1 MSMGRKLDRLAN
13 RIYRTPSGPTILN
26 ARYAYVFAFT
36 DKGRKVCDGPFPLP
50 IGTDTPPFEA
60 CASLAEFPVG
70 EIFILKTRD
79 MSKAKS
85 EIKHILIERGEN
97 PDEALKRVLK
107 KSNAPKKEVQSS
119 YKERKA
125 KYSLS
130 EDFEHAKRTLF

>member
-1 MSMGRKLDRLAN
+1 MSMGRRLDRLAN
-13 RIYRTPSGPTILN
+13 RIYRTPSGPQVLGQK
-26 ARYAYVFAFT
+26 YAYVFAFT

-50 IGTDTPPFEA
+50 IGTDTPPVEA
-60 CASLAEFPVG
+60 EASLAEFPAG
-70 EIFILKTRD
+70 EIFVLKTRD

-107 KSNAPKKEVQSS
+107 KSSVPKKEEQSS

-125 KYSLS
+125 KWSH
-130 EDFEHAKRTLF
+130 F